1 MAPLH
6 RIRPR
11 RQTLSWLLFAALPLW
26 AEPVAQAQADDW
38 QVSRSDFDPRIV
50 GALKAELRR
59 RPEDAALLKRLVG
72 LYRRHRSLDALVNE
86 LREQAQTDRSS
97 GWDAFLVAQAE
108 RERGR
113 LDEASRWLETARTR
127 VRAGRP
133 GPDGIK
139 LSLAQSELALKKA
152 PPDLK
157 GAASHITLALADL
170 KAGDAQRRPLLRRL
184 ADLQG
189 QAGDHA
195 AAEATLRELLQGASP
210 GESPA
215 LRRELAETLAHAGKP
230 KEALAEWRA
239 LAQTGDAQRRAEAD
253 LHIGELCEATQDDLG
268 ALSAYQRALAS
279 LSSQHPL
286 RRELLEHLIALQRK
300 RGELPALIAQLE
312 KDRPA
317 TTRSFADWELFARL
331 YDERG
336 DSQGAIAAYRQAL
349 RKEPHSVDIRRRLI
363 ALLERNGAAADVLRE
378 YEALIAQIPGDA
390 RPYLELAERLERAG
404 QRQAALS
411 WLRRAAARFG
421 GDASLHSALCDLYQR
436 WGENDLALAE
446 AELLVRLD
454 PRDESHILTLGELY
468 WVRGKKEKADE
479 IWRRLLN
486 LFPGRATGQARL
498 ADVYSEHGLMTEA
511 LDLYQ
516 KAVRAEPNNLQIK
529 RGLAQ
534 ALERLS
540 RPKDAV
546 AIWEQIYFAA
556 SEPSDRPLRLESRQH
571 LGKLLQ
577 KESRLLPTLYSWQRR
592 LAAQLSQ
599 VLPDRMQPA
608 ELVALA
614 VLVADVSL
622 NIGQIGDAEAALV
635 QLQKRIPQGP
645 LLAEV
650 LLALAAIYQQQRK
663 LDEAIAVLKQAAL
676 LLPERR
682 RELQAQ
688 LAELSLRSY
697 RDEDAVQYA
706 RQAGV
711 DAEGELRLGEI
722 LERRDDIS
730 GAMASY
736 KRAVELD
743 SRLFRAHMALARL
756 HLQRGELND
765 AAASFRDVVRRA
777 THDDLVLEAGR
788 RAIDIHEY
796 LGTLADLYRDLSPL
810 AYAPVS
816 SSALRSTYRKL
827 LLMLYER
834 YALPLHVLARTGD
847 PAAQAELRRLGQGS
861 IKPLTETLVDGD
873 SREQRL
879 AVTLLSAMQ
888 PHEAALSLLN
898 MAVLGEPDKETKD
911 AEAARLRRASV
922 AGGATGASGERTGGD
937 AARSSAPR
945 SIDVDLRV
953 DAVLLVARMAND
965 AGEAAVAK
973 KPDGTPA
980 AVSPPALRDPRSV
993 QLLSRLA
1000 ASKEKQVRLAALYT
1014 LARGAS
1020 RLPPS
1025 AARPGQ
1031 GAGDSAPY
1039 VAAFEAALQDASG
1052 APALRAIAWL
1062 GLGELAATGRGFS
1075 PRARVLLSSL
1085 LSRYRTQPEGFDVAE
1100 EPVLAAAV
1108 HALGRA
1114 RDVSQL
1120 SALIDI
1126 LSVGNDAA
1134 QRQAA
1139 WALGM
1144 LGDARAQAALLRA
1157 VFNKH
1162 ESVRQVAALALGQ
1175 IPAPAATANGDKGAP
1190 TRDVDPASFADALA
1204 LPALDI
1210 DVTIAADVDGASLA
1224 SKTAPGASASLVER
1238 LLHLAVQLPKPV
1250 GKPHWHSDPAAV
1262 VSALEE
1268 ALLSHHDVA
1277 GRTLGDLLS
1286 PSEVTGGSATVVD
1299 GKRPPDTVYLGPLSV
1314 PSEDRPFQT
1323 ALAAGILPTLRRMA
1337 LSQIPQSV
1345 AGQKPAVAGE
1355 LDLGLREQ
1363 AVQAIG
1369 RMAGLPALDLH
1380 RAAENALLAVAK
1392 SEVAALS
1399 LSALEQAA
1407 LALRTD
1413 DRDGLRNDVRATADD
1428 VLGHLLASR
1437 DRSTRM
1443 LAIGSAARL
1452 LMQDSALVSA
1462 SILRRATDDSD
1473 GYVRDR
1479 AQALLRG
1486 SR

>member
-26 AEPVAQAQADDW
+26 AEPAAQAQADDW
-38 QVSRSDFDPRIV
+38 QVSRSDFDPRVV

-72 LYRRHRSLDALVNE
+72 LYRRHRSIDALVNE
-86 LREQAQTDRSS
+86 LREQAQGDRSS

-113 LDEASRWLETARTR
+113 LDEASRWLETARGR

-133 GPDGIK
+133 GPDGSK

-157 GAASHITLALADL
+157 GAASHIAGALADL

-195 AAEATLRELLQGASP
+195 AAEATLRELLQGASS
-210 GESPA
+210 GDSLA

-253 LHIGELCEATQDDLG
+253 LHIGELSEATQDDLG

-312 KDRPA
+312 KDRPVA
-317 TTRSFADWELFARL
+317 TRSFADWELFARL

-479 IWRRLLN
+479 IWRRLLS

-599 VLPDRMQPA
+599 LLPDRMQPA

-847 PAAQAELRRLGQGS
+847 QAAQAELRRLGQGS

-911 AEAARLRRASV
+911 AEAARLRRTSV
-922 AGGATGASGERTGGD
+922 ASGASGERTGGD
-937 AARSSAPR
+937 AARISTPR

-953 DAVLLVARMAND
+953 DAVMLVARMAND
-965 AGEAAVAK
+965 AGDAAVAK
-973 KPDGTPA
+973 KTDGASA
-980 AVSPPALRDPRSV
+980 AVSPPALRDPRSL

-1126 LSVGNDAA
+1126 LSVGNDPA

-1139 WALGM
+1139 WALGV

-1175 IPAPAATANGDKGAP
+1175 IPAPAATANGDKGSA
-1190 TRDVDPASFADALA
+1190 TRDADPASFGDALA

-1224 SKTAPGASASLVER
+1224 SKAAASASASLVER
-1238 LLHLAVQLPKPV
+1238 LLHLAVQLPNPV
-1250 GKPHWHSDPAAV
+1250 GKPHWRGDPAAV

-1277 GRTLGDLLS
+1277 QRTLGDLLS
-1286 PSEVTGGSATVVD
+1286 PSEATFVSSAVVD
-1299 GKRPPDTVYLGPLSV
+1299 GKRPQDTVHLGPLSV
-1314 PSEDRPFQT
+1314 PSEDRPFQ
-1323 ALAAGILPTLRRMA
+1323 AAIFAGILPTLRRMA

-1363 AVQAIG
+1363 AVQLIG
-1369 RMAGLPALDLH
+1369 RVAGLPALDLH
-1380 RAAENALLAVAK
+1380 RAAENTLLAVAK

-1407 LALRTD
+1407 ATLRTD
-1413 DRDGLRNDVRATADD
+1413 DREGLRNDVRATADD
-1428 VLGHLLASR
+1428 VLGRLLASR
-1437 DRSTRM
+1437 DRSIRM

-1452 LMQDSALVSA
+1452 LTQDSALVSA
-1462 SILRRATDDSD
+1462 SILRRAADDSD